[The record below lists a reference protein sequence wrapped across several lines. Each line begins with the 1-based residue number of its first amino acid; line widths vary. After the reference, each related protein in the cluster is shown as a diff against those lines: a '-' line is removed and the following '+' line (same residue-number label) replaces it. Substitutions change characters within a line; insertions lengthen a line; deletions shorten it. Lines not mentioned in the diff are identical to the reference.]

1 MIKFG
6 KLNDKHSVE
15 IINQGYLT
23 RRKVLTGI
31 PGINDMHIYKKY
43 YVTQHSRFKSMNM
56 AIKYDISVQGQLYN
70 FIQGCL
76 GILATHFVH
85 SIRFDFNITGFA

>member
-6 KLNDKHSVE
+6 ELNDKHSIE
-15 IINQGYLT
+15 IINQGYQT
-23 RRKVLTGI
+23 DI
-31 PGINDMHIYKKY
+31 YDIHIYKKY
-43 YVTQHSRFKSMNM
+43 YITQHSRFISMNM